1 MGGPVIGRFRKHQP
15 FEGVPELLRH
25 TTVDA
30 KVDGVGQEYAG
41 VDEHRDCVCDVV
53 VDKVEAHAG
62 IKSL

>member
-1 MGGPVIGRFRKHQP
+1 MYTASTTPRNALDLVLP
-15 FEGVPELLRH
+15 RH
-25 TTVDA
+25 ATVDT
-30 KVDGVGQEYAG
+30 KVDGVGQEDAR